1 MIATTKRGVLVTR
14 LDTPQV
20 LDFTSQLYQG
30 YTRDGFWLIENG
42 KISKAIK
49 NFAFTESPLFA
60 LNNIEQLGVPER
72 VFHPGMS
79 APWMVPQ
86 PRVTP
91 PLKVRDFS
99 FSALTD
105 AV

>member
-1 MIATTKRGVLVTR
+1 L
-14 LDTPQV
+14 
-20 LDFTSQLYQG
+20 
-30 YTRDGFWLIENG
+30 WLIENG

-60 LNNIEQLGVPER
+60 LNNVEQIGVPQR
-72 VFHPGMS
+72 VFHPARS
-79 APWMVPQ
+79 AVFARPAPVI
-86 PRVTP
+86 VP

-99 FSALTD
+99 FTALST